1 MSKGPTSKM
10 RKRMMVILCGLA
22 VVGFATLIVRLCI
35 IQLVESDVYQSKA
48 EAQQM
53 RVTTISPKRGT
64 IYDRNMNVLA
74 QSATVWTVF
83 VSPNDIKDD
92 AQKELIASGLS
103 EILEV
108 DKETIL
114 EKCEK
119 DNYYEVIKK
128 RIEKPLADEVTQFA
142 TDNSISAINIEE
154 DNKRYYPYGNFAANI
169 LGFVG
174 EDNQGLNGIESYYDD
189 VLSGTPGRVVSAK
202 NAWGSDMPYKYDQ
215 MIEAEDGNS
224 LVLTIDETIQHYLEK
239 ALETAVVE
247 NNVKNRAA
255 GIVMDVNTGEILAM
269 ANKTDFDPNDPFTV
283 TDTYALE
290 RLEAVEGDEEAY
302 AEQLQI
308 EQTAQW
314 KNKSITEPY
323 EPGSVFKIIT
333 AASALDLGTSSLD
346 DTFVCTGHYTIGG
359 RSVGCWK
366 LAGHG
371 TQNFTEIVKHSCNPG
386 FIMVG
391 TAMGGE
397 NFYKYFEAFGLTE
410 KTGIDLPGEEGGS
423 SSLYHSMETLM
434 NSPHTLGVS
443 SFGQTFKVTP
453 IQLITA
459 VSAAVN
465 GGNLM
470 TPYVVKSI
478 VDSDGNIVES
488 TEPTVKRQVISEE
501 VSSTIAGILEKVVS
515 DSDGSGKSAYIA
527 GYRVGGK
534 RGTSEKIDEQDEN
547 GNGAHIASFLGIAP
561 ADDPQIAVLVMLD
574 EPYMENVYGS
584 VIAAP
589 VVKEVL
595 EEALPYLGVEPQYTA
610 EELANMDITVPSVL
624 KMTIEEAQSAI
635 TEEGLDVE
643 VVGSGETVVKQVP
656 LAGQPIPREGKVI
669 LYTEEDNTSSLVEM
683 PDVKGMTALQ
693 VNQTLTNL
701 GLNVKLSGVDLNGST
716 TIASRQSVEA
726 GTMVEVGTV
735 IEVSFVNNDPVA

>member
-1 MSKGPTSKM
+1 M

-22 VVGFATLIVRLCI
+22 IVGFATLIVRLCI
-35 IQLVESDVYQSKA
+35 IQLVESDIYQSKA
-48 EAQQM
+48 EKQQM

-83 VSPNDIKDD
+83 ISPVDIKDA
-92 AQKELIASGLS
+92 AQKELIATGLS
-103 EILEV
+103 ELLEV
-108 DKETIL
+108 DKEKIL

-119 DNYYEVIKK
+119 KNYYEVIKK
-128 RIEKPLADEVTQFA
+128 RIEKPLADKVTQFA
-142 TDNSISAINIEE
+142 TDNKISAINIEE

-174 EDNQGLNGIESYYDD
+174 EDNQGLNGIESYYDEE
-189 VLSGTPGRVVSAK
+189 LSGTPGRVVSAK

-215 MIEAEDGNS
+215 MIDPKDGNS
-224 LVLTIDETIQHYLEK
+224 VVLTIDETIQHYLEK

-255 GIVMDVNTGEILAM
+255 GVVMNVKTGEILAM

-290 RLEAVEGDEEAY
+290 RLKAVEGDEEAY
-302 AEQLQI
+302 KKQLQI

-323 EPGSVFKIIT
+323 EPGSVFKILT
-333 AASALDLGTSSLD
+333 ASSALDLGTSKLTDSF
-346 DTFVCTGHYTIGG
+346 TCTGHYQIGG
-359 RSVGCWK
+359 RTIGCWK

-371 TQNFTEIVKHSCNPG
+371 TQDFAGIVKHSCNPG

-391 TAMGGE
+391 TRMGGE
-397 NFYKYFEAFGLTE
+397 NFYKYFEAWGLTE

-423 SSLYHSMETLM
+423 SSLYHSEATLVK
-434 NSPHTLGVS
+434 SPHTLAVS
-443 SFGQTFKVTP
+443 AFGQTFKVTP

-459 VSAAVN
+459 VSAAIN

-470 TPYVVKSI
+470 SPYVVKNI
-478 VDSDGNIVES
+478 VDADGNIVKS
-488 TEPTVKRQVISEE
+488 TEPTVKRQVISSE
-501 VSSTIAGILEKVVS
+501 VSSTISSILERVVS
-515 DSDGSGKSAYIA
+515 DPDGSGKSAYIA
-527 GYRVGGK
+527 GYHVGGK
-534 RGTSEKIDEQDEN
+534 TGTSEKIDKKDEN
-547 GNGAHIASFLGIAP
+547 GNEPHIASFLGFAP
-561 ADDPQIAVLVMLD
+561 ANDPQIAVLVMLD
-574 EPYMENVYGS
+574 EPFMQNVYGS

-610 EELANMDITVPSVL
+610 EELANMDISVPSVL
-624 KMTIEEAQSAI
+624 KMEVEKAKAAI
-635 TEEGLDVE
+635 TEKSLKVE
-643 VVGSGETVVKQVP
+643 VVGSGATVIKQVP
-656 LAGQPIPREGKVI
+656 LAGQPIPRDGKVI
-669 LYTEEDNTSSLVEM
+669 LYTEEGNVSNQVKM
-683 PDVKGMTALQ
+683 PNVKGMTALQ

-701 GLNVKLSGVDLNGST
+701 GLNVKLSGIDLNGST
-716 TIASRQSVEA
+716 TISSKQSIPE

-735 IEVSFVNNDPVA
+735 VEVSFVNNDPVE

>member
-1 MSKGPTSKM
+1 M
-10 RKRMMVILCGLA
+10 
-22 VVGFATLIVRLCI
+22 
-35 IQLVESDVYQSKA
+35 
-48 EAQQM
+48 
-53 RVTTISPKRGT
+53 
-64 IYDRNMNVLA
+64 
-74 QSATVWTVF
+74 
-83 VSPNDIKDD
+83 
-92 AQKELIASGLS
+92 
-103 EILEV
+103 
-108 DKETIL
+108 
-114 EKCEK
+114 
-119 DNYYEVIKK
+119 
-128 RIEKPLADEVTQFA
+128 
-142 TDNSISAINIEE
+142 
-154 DNKRYYPYGNFAANI
+154 
-169 LGFVG
+169 
-174 EDNQGLNGIESYYDD
+174 
-189 VLSGTPGRVVSAK
+189 
-202 NAWGSDMPYKYDQ
+202 
-215 MIEAEDGNS
+215 
-224 LVLTIDETIQHYLEK
+224 
-239 ALETAVVE
+239 
-247 NNVKNRAA
+247 
-255 GIVMDVNTGEILAM
+255 
-269 ANKTDFDPNDPFTV
+269 
-283 TDTYALE
+283 
-290 RLEAVEGDEEAY
+290 
-302 AEQLQI
+302 
-308 EQTAQW
+308 
-314 KNKSITEPY
+314 
-323 EPGSVFKIIT
+323 
-333 AASALDLGTSSLD
+333 
-346 DTFVCTGHYTIGG
+346 
-359 RSVGCWK
+359 
-366 LAGHG
+366 
-371 TQNFTEIVKHSCNPG
+371 
-386 FIMVG
+386 
-391 TAMGGE
+391 
-397 NFYKYFEAFGLTE
+397 
-410 KTGIDLPGEEGGS
+410 
-423 SSLYHSMETLM
+423 
-434 NSPHTLGVS
+434 
-443 SFGQTFKVTP
+443 
-453 IQLITA
+453 
-459 VSAAVN
+459 
-465 GGNLM
+465 
-470 TPYVVKSI
+470 VKSV

-534 RGTSEKIDEQDEN
+534 TGTSEKIDEQDEN